1 LAFARGLYC
10 LVAKCNKSN
19 SFYQEYMNNQVLL
32 KKTDNLLG
40 FIYGSYCSNENYM
53 NFLEDDKLTWID
65 DIPMV
70 NTHII
75 KQLKAMKP
83 IGG

>member
-1 LAFARGLYC
+1 LAFTWLYC
-10 LVAKCNKSN
+10 MLLNASKV
-19 SFYQEYMNNQVLL
+19 FYQEYMSNVKLFWRRQTTYSRFV
-32 KKTDNLLG
+32 
-40 FIYGSYCSNENYM
+40 YGSIVPNEKLYRI
-53 NFLEDDKLTWID
+53 FRDDKLTWID

-83 IGG
+83 RG